1 MKHYFLLACLMLMS
15 TLSFAQES
23 TDERIDQIVE
33 IICSKMDYLNTAADY
48 REFNVMF
55 EEVAGPEIMKLPFKE
70 RDEAVSK
77 VFYRLQTQCSEVQEI
92 MIRLQPDD
100 DWATSEEKIPS
111 KTSRR
116 DLKDF
121 KAQESFYY
129 SEKDYTVNVVVKDGY
144 WSDQFPDGTATR
156 LKMEWLSKD
165 TFVLIFESST
175 NEVRDQLSNPGD
187 RYYYQVIEKKE
198 DAYTLQSW
206 IDNQDFFSISD
217 IKFK

>member
-23 TDERIDQIVE
+23 TDERIDKIVE

-165 TFVLIFESST
+165 TFVLIIESST
-175 NEVRDQLSNPGD
+175 NEVRDQLSNPGE
-187 RYYYQVIEKKE
+187 R
-198 DAYTLQSW
+198 
-206 IDNQDFFSISD
+206 
-217 IKFK
+217 